1 MLEKI
6 ISRDGRHSSV
16 SLLWVYLP
24 TISRE
29 VLIDPADRDNGTI
42 RFDVCSRDFT
52 KSHGTHEV
60 SAAAWDKHGPES
72 LDPIMLA
79 M

>member
-6 ISRDGRHSSV
+6 ISRDGRHPSV
-16 SLLWVYLP
+16 PLLWIYLP

-29 VLIDPADRDNGTI
+29 VLIDPADREEGKI

-52 KSHGTHEV
+52 KSHGTQEV
-60 SAAAWDKHGPES
+60 SAAAWDEHGPES
-72 LDPIMLA
+72 LDPIMLE

>member
-6 ISRDGRHSSV
+6 IIKDGRHPSV
-16 SLLWVYLP
+16 TLLWVYLP

-29 VLIDPADRDNGTI
+29 ILIDPADREDGII

-60 SAAAWDKHGPES
+60 SAAAWDEHGPES